1 MIQVSCSNHYLEGK
15 LRNAYRNLLF
25 GYLMN
30 VPSHDNVGM
39 GSTSSLAQGQTSIS
53 IYGFILRLFLLL
65 LLLLLLLLA
74 RSVQHVTRTGEGNN
88 AILEI

>member
-1 MIQVSCSNHYLEGK
+1 
-15 LRNAYRNLLF
+15 
-25 GYLMN
+25 MN

-65 LLLLLLLLA
+65 LLLLLLLA